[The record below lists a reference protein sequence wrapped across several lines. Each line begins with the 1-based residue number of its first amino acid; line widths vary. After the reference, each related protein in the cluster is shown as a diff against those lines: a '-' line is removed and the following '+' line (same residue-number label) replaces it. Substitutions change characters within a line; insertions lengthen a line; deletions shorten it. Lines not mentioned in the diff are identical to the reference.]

1 MPLLLYIPEG
11 KRTDIL
17 LKCEVLPLY
26 PIEIRQ
32 LVSYS
37 YF

>member
-17 LKCEVLPLY
+17 LKCEDYHSTPLKF
-26 PIEIRQ
+26 ENW
-32 LVSYS
+32 
-37 YF
+37 